1 MSSARY
7 LTKHPLLRRPSS
19 PGAQASTASASTGS
33 RAASSLRDVVFAQ
46 IPAKQKELKE
56 LGAKYSE
63 KKLGDVTVS
72 QVRPGARPRAPAPA
86 PAPDAQRAR
95 SFPPSSPS
103 PPPARR
109 RSAAAAT

>member
-56 LGAKYSE
+56 LGAKYAE

-72 QVRPGARPRAPAPA
+72 QVSAGVSLATTAPLL
-86 PAPDAQRAR
+86 
-95 SFPPSSPS
+95 SFD
-103 PPPARR
+103 
-109 RSAAAAT
+109 